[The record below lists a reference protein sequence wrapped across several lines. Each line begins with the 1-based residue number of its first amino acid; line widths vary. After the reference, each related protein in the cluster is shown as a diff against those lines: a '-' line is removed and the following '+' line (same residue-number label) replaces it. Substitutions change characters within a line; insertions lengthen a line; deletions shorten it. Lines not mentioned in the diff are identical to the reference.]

1 MLLRPYCSLA
11 SSNYVIQAKR
21 AEVEAEVAKLE
32 AELEALGNVD
42 TLTTRKDELKVQIR
56 AGQTRLTQLRNDEK
70 QINES
75 LAGVNNTIAELER
88 QIAEEQARLETR
100 SRDKRDRTT
109 AQLQAANAELA
120 DKETKHKHAGAEKL
134 RLNAEADAAEAEAR
148 RLRQEQNEV
157 RGRIV
162 ECDEQIRRC
171 GEMEKSKLARFGNNM
186 EWVLE
191 EIRKA
196 QWYGQPPVGPFGLYV
211 KAKDPERWGNV
222 LRIVIGSLMGSFAIT
237 DPRDRNTLA
246 KILAES
252 KK

>member
-100 SRDKRDRTT
+100 SRAHSLHPRHGRGVP
-109 AQLQAANAELA
+109 ERRRLA
-120 DKETKHKHAGAEKL
+120 TKVKL
-134 RLNAEADAAEAEAR
+134 RRTAGQHLLAHWGGRALIRVESSAKVKSLIRTRLLLLR
-148 RLRQEQNEV
+148 RLAV
-157 RGRIV
+157 RRGDYYRLV
-162 ECDEQIRRC
+162 
-171 GEMEKSKLARFGNNM
+171 
-186 EWVLE
+186 
-191 EIRKA
+191 
-196 QWYGQPPVGPFGLYV
+196 
-211 KAKDPERWGNV
+211 
-222 LRIVIGSLMGSFAIT
+222 
-237 DPRDRNTLA
+237 
-246 KILAES
+246 
-252 KK
+252 